1 MIRRACPDGVD
12 VFFDS
17 VGGATLDAALPNL
30 DVGARIAVCGTIG
43 LPPDAEAHGP
53 RIERR
58 ILVNRV
64 SMQGFLATDHLH
76 RIDDVVEEPAG
87 WLRAGR
93 IRHREDISPS
103 SADAP
108 EALVRLSEG
117 RNTGK
122 SLVRVA
128 DIDP

>member
-1 MIRRACPDGVD
+1 MARSSAEPGDR
-12 VFFDS
+12 
-17 VGGATLDAALPNL
+17 GGALANL
-30 DVGARIAVCGTIG
+30 DVGARVAVCGTIG
-43 LPPDAEAHGP
+43 LPPDGEADGP

-58 ILVNRV
+58 ILVNRI

-76 RIDDVVEEPAG
+76 RIDGVIEELAG

-93 IRHREDISPS
+93 IRHREEISPVLT
-103 SADAP
+103 DAP
-108 EALVRLSEG
+108 AALVLLEG